1 MMGEFENKRRRRRQ
15 RMRWLDS
22 IADSVDIS
30 LRKLWEEAERRGVRH
45 VTVHGVMKYQT
56 RLSD

>member
-15 RMRWLDS
+15 RVRWLDS
-22 IADSVDIS
+22 IADSVDLS
-30 LRKLWEEAERRGVRH
+30 LRKLWEAAERKEVWR
-45 VTVHGVMKYQT
+45 VTVHGVMKHQT